1 MAISKNNI
9 ITETLS
15 GKIGNIIFK
24 NYGNKT
30 VISKYP
36 NMSEVVKSAKQLEN
50 QLQFKAAQA
59 YAKNL
64 LADPEKKLAFM
75 KTLPKGKIAYHAAI
89 SKYLKEHKV

>member
-9 ITETLS
+9 VTETLS

-36 NMSEVVKSAKQLEN
+36 NMSEVVKSEKQLKN

-64 LADPEKKLAFM
+64 LSDPEKKLAFM